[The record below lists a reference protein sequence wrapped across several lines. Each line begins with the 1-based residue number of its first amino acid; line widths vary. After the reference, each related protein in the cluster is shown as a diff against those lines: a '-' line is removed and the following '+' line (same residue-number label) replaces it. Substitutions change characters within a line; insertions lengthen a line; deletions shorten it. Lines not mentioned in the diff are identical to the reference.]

1 MEAKEVNQT
10 ESSIPASIVKNMT
23 SALKQI
29 IPQKNK
35 QSIKKNKNK
44 H

>member
-10 ESSIPASIVKNMT
+10 ESSIPASIVKNI